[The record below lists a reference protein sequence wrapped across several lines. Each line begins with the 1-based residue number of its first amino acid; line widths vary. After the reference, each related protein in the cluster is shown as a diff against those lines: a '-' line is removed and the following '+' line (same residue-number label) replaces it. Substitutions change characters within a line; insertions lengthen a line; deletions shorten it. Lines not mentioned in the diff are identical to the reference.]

1 MVGDIEMS
9 KFLLI
14 GDLHFGEKSNSEKY
28 NKQVLDFID
37 WVCGVGEENGVD
49 GVVQLG
55 DYFHTRHKIDVS
67 TLNYGL
73 QGAER
78 LSATF
83 SKENVC
89 VIIGN
94 HDLYYLERLDMSSVN
109 SLKHHVTVV
118 SNVSDIAEI
127 NPSYKKGEVLLT
139 PWIVDAEMWD
149 DVVNKSAEY
158 PYIMGHFEF
167 QGFVLNEGYAVEH
180 GWTHKSLKR
189 AKRVISGHYHSPQEK
204 DNVLYAG
211 TPYPITMNEANEEHG
226 VYILDTDTGD
236 IEFIR
241 YDGVKVI
248 SIPYD
253 QFDEDLVEALDPEN
267 TSIRI
272 EFPDDLDDETI
283 IDDFKDVLSSMK
295 FNDVKIK
302 HTSKAVTKILEA
314 DVGEV
319 ESVENVDEVVMKFLT
334 DAVDIDGV
342 DKEILTKYYLE
353 AKKRGEEEND

>member
-1 MVGDIEMS
+1 MA

-14 GDLHFGEKSNSEKY
+14 GDLHFGEKSNSEKF
-28 NKQVLDFID
+28 NNQVIDFID
-37 WVCGVGEENGVD
+37 WACEKGVEKGVD
-49 GVVQLG
+49 GVIQLG

-73 QGAER
+73 RGAER
-78 LSATF
+78 LSETF
-83 SKENVC
+83 SKDGVY

-118 SNVSDIAEI
+118 SDVVDIGDLNKAYPK
-127 NPSYKKGEVLLT
+127 NEVLLT
-139 PWIVDAEMWD
+139 PWITDAEMWD
-149 DVVNKSAEY
+149 SVVNKSAEF

-167 QGFVLNEGYAVEH
+167 QGFMLNEGYAVEH
-180 GWTHKSLKR
+180 GWTHRSLKR
-189 AKRVISGHYHSPQEK
+189 AKKVISGHYHSPQKK

-226 VYILDTDTGD
+226 VYVLDTDTGD
-236 IEFIR
+236 IEFIQ
-241 YDGVKVI
+241 YEDVKVI

-253 QFDEDLVEALDPEN
+253 QLDEDLINSLDPEK

-272 EFPDDLDDETI
+272 EFPDDLEDETI
-283 IDDFKDVLSSMK
+283 IDEFKDVLSSLK
-295 FNDVKIK
+295 FGEVKIK
-302 HTSKAVTKILEA
+302 HTSKTVSKILEA
-314 DVGEV
+314 DVGDV
-319 ESVENVDEVVMKFLT
+319 ESVENVDEVVMKFLNNAT
-334 DAVDIDGV
+334 EIDNV
-342 DKEILTKYYLE
+342 DKELLKKYYLE